1 MGRITKKKDGGA
13 GLRDLLFIFLYAG
26 IVGIVIEIAVVLFA
40 MTGLKRTI
48 ARFQVISMLTGTGFT
63 TDESSLIIDHPIRR
77 RLSAAIILFG
87 YFSLAVI
94 ISSIAALLVNNLRI
108 RLLAIVITLLL
119 ILIALLKNRFVY
131 RFLEKKFEHHMDE
144 QFNLEDWPLKT
155 ALKLEEEDSV
165 ALLEIHHDSPYVD
178 RPSHELFQ
186 EIDDVHLL
194 FIRRGDH
201 VLRKRLYEEHLQSG
215 DKVLIFG
222 DAALIEKNFSDML
235 SEDDML

>member
-1 MGRITKKKDGGA
+1 M
-13 GLRDLLFIFLYAG
+13 RDLLFIFLYAG
-26 IVGIVIEIAVVLFA
+26 IVGIVIEIAVVLFT

-63 TDESSLIIDHPIRR
+63 TDESSLIIDHPVRR

-94 ISSIAALLVNNLRI
+94 ISSIAALLVNNLRV
-108 RLLAIVITLLL
+108 RLLVIVIALLL
-119 ILIALLKNRFVY
+119 LVIALLKNRLVY
-131 RFLEKKFEHHMDE
+131 RFLERKFEHRMDE

-155 ALKLEEEDSV
+155 ALKLEEEDGV
-165 ALLEIHHDSPYVD
+165 ALLEIEHDSKYID

-186 EIDDVHLL
+186 KEDEIHLL

-215 DKVLIFG
+215 DKVLVFG
-222 DAALIEKNFSDML
+222 DAALIKKKFSGML
-235 SEDDML
+235 VEDDTL

>member
-1 MGRITKKKDGGA
+1 MRGGA
-13 GLRDLLFIFLYAG
+13 RLRDLLFIFLYAG
-26 IVGIVIEIAVVLFA
+26 IVGIVIEIAVVLFV

-77 RLSAAIILFG
+77 RISAAIILFG

-94 ISSIAALLVNNLRI
+94 ISSIAALLVNNLRV
-108 RLLAIVITLLL
+108 RLLVIV
-119 ILIALLKNRFVY
+119 IALLLVLFGLLKSRLIHQ
-131 RFLEKKFEHHMDE
+131 FLEKKFRHKMDE

-155 ALKLEEEDSV
+155 ALNLDEKDGV
-165 ALLEIHHDSPYVD
+165 ALLEIDHHSKYVD

-186 EIDDVHLL
+186 EDDDFHLL

-201 VLRKRLYEEHLQSG
+201 VLRKRLYEKHLQSG
-215 DKVLIFG
+215 DKVLVFG
-222 DAALIEKNFSDML
+222 DAALLKEMFAGML
-235 SEDDML
+235 AEDETW